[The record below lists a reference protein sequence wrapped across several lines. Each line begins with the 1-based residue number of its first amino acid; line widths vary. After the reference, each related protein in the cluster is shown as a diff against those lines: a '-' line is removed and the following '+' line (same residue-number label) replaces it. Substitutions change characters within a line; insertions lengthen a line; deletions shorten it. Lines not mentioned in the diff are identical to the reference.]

1 MEEKCQH
8 LWDLGLFIFS
18 RIQIVRRLLHVYIVN
33 ADVP

>member
-8 LWDLGLFIFS
+8 LWDLVLFIFS
-18 RIQIVRRLLHVYIVN
+18 RIQIVRRYIVN